1 MKKYITV
8 ALILAV
14 GLVSSAYIV
23 SRFYL
28 RIRKEDAIAV
38 KGTSQRLLI
47 SSTGKLSFN
56 VIDTDP
62 VLSNALIRVRDHYK
76 ILTGRIG
83 QQYGEQIRLYL
94 EEPGIKQVMKTT
106 AQGRETDQLAYYWV
120 ACQCGVITTNVNL
133 IAKIATMLTD
143 YATENILVQMAAPE
157 YLLSDL
163 PTIKVELLQEATQDG
178 WKRAKALT
186 QEKGRIGRLV
196 SARQGV
202 FQITAP
208 LSTTDSPSDWAGEY
222 DTSSIEKEIRAVV
235 SLEFEVK

>member
-1 MKKYITV
+1 MRKYIAV

-38 KGTSQRLLI
+38 KGTAQRLLI

-62 VLSNALIRVRDHYK
+62 VLSNALTRVRDHYK
-76 ILTGRIG
+76 NLTGRIG
-83 QQYGEQIRLYL
+83 QQYGSQIRLYL
-94 EEPGIKQVMKTT
+94 EEPGIKRVMETT
-106 AQGRETDQLAYYWV
+106 SEGKETDRLAYYYV

-143 YATENILVQMAAPE
+143 YAAGNILVQMSPPE
-157 YLLSDL
+157 YLLENL
-163 PTIKVELLQEATQDG
+163 AEVKVELLQEATRDG
-178 WKRAKALT
+178 WNRAKALA
-186 QEKGRIGRLV
+186 QKNGRIGRLIAA
-196 SARQGV
+196 SQGV

-208 LSTTDSPSDWAGEY
+208 FSTTDSSNDWSGEY
-222 DTSSIEKEIRAVV
+222 NTTTIEKEIRAVV

>member
-28 RIRKEDAIAV
+28 RIRKENAIAV
-38 KGTSQRLLI
+38 KGTSQRLLV

-62 VLSNALIRVRDHYK
+62 VLSNALTRVRDHYK

-94 EEPGIKQVMKTT
+94 EEPGIKRVMETT
-106 AQGRETDQLAYYWV
+106 ADGKETERLAYYYV

-133 IAKIATMLTD
+133 IAEMAAMLTD
-143 YATENILVQMAAPE
+143 YATGNILVQMSPPE
-157 YLLSDL
+157 YLLENL
-163 PTIKVELLQEATQDG
+163 AEVKVELLQEATQDG
-178 WKRAKALT
+178 WNRAKALA
-186 QEKGRIGRLV
+186 QKNGRIGRLIAA
-196 SARQGV
+196 SQGI

-208 LSTTDSPSDWAGEY
+208 FSTTDSSSDWSGEY
-222 DTSSIEKEIRAVV
+222 NTTTIEKEIRAVV